1 MKKILFILLFSPI
14 FSISQN
20 LGDFYQGGIIFY
32 LDNSGLIQK
41 GLILDTSYLEATY
54 SWSSQDAL
62 ISDWGQNLHYCF
74 GTEDE
79 LVGAGKNNTLVFE
92 QDHPGCDFAANLCF
106 NSNSG
111 GFSDWFLPSID
122 ELWQVMLNIN
132 IIDSAITIYGGDTIH
147 VNFHWSST
155 QVLVDSLGGDIRY
168 AYSVCPYSNIGP
180 FITTKSKNTA
190 YLVRSIRC
198 VNNDCSFLSP
208 TIIKEYFENKKL
220 LKVTDLLGRETK
232 EMKNKPLFY
241 IYDDGTVEK
250 RIILE

>member
-20 LGDFYQGGIIFY
+20 LGDFHQGGIIFY
-32 LDNSGLIQK
+32 LDNSGITQK

-54 SWSSQDAL
+54 SWSSQDTL
-62 ISDWGQNLHYCF
+62 ISDWGQNLHYCL
-74 GTEDE
+74 GTEDK
-79 LVGAGKNNTLVFE
+79 LIGGGKNNTLVFE
-92 QDHPGCDFAANLCF
+92 QDHPGGNYAANLCF

-132 IIDSAITIYGGDTIH
+132 IIDSSINIYGGDIIH

-168 AYSVCPYSNIGP
+168 AYGAWPYTTNGP
-180 FITTKSKNTA
+180 YITTKSKNTA

-198 VNNDCSFLSP
+198 IDNDCSFLLP
-208 TIIKEYFENKKL
+208 TIIKEYTQKKKL
-220 LKVTDLLGRETK
+220 INVVDPLGRVVVNLS
-232 EMKNKPLFY
+232 NKLLFY
-241 IYDDGTVEK
+241 IYDNGTVDK
-250 RIILE
+250 KIIIE